1 MDRGLLPCAL
11 LVASSLLLAFSSGLQ
26 FKSLGM
32 LSMGR
37 KHFLCTSTV
46 AYGKAPRLRNV
57 EHVEMIAIPDL
68 HDDFEI
74 EFAVFGVPIPLQ
86 RHRVSRG
93 VIFNPS
99 RKEQLAF
106 SASSRRYIE
115 KPFDGPVEATLLFYF
130 PRPKS
135 HYGTGRNKDILKDNS
150 PIWFTK
156 RKDLDNLIKFVLD
169 SLNGQAYFDDS
180 QIVSIHAYK
189 FYTCEEPRVQIRLRK
204 VVG

>member
-11 LVASSLLLAFSSGLQ
+11 LVASSLLLAFSSGLL

-99 RKEQLAF
+99 RKVQMFALHL
-106 SASSRRYIE
+106 
-115 KPFDGPVEATLLFYF
+115 GPYLFIVRNF
-130 PRPKS
+130 ICI
-135 HYGTGRNKDILKDNS
+135 GT
-150 PIWFTK
+150 
-156 RKDLDNLIKFVLD
+156 
-169 SLNGQAYFDDS
+169 
-180 QIVSIHAYK
+180 
-189 FYTCEEPRVQIRLRK
+189 TCVFCFL
-204 VVG
+204 